1 MKAVL
6 CKSYG
11 PPEDLVVEEVTPPQV
26 DEESVLIEVHAAGVN
41 FADTLIIQNKYQ
53 MKPPLPF
60 SPGSE
65 VSGVALEVG
74 AKVKNVRP
82 GDRILAVT
90 GRGPT

>member
-11 PPEDLVVEEVTPPQV
+11 PPEDLVVEEVAPPKV

-90 GRGPT
+90 GWGPT